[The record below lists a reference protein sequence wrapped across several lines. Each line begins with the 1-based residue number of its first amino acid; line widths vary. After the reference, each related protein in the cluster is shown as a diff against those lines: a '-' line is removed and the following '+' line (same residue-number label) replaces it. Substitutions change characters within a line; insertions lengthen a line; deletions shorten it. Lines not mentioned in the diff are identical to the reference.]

1 MPPCCHFL
9 CIYVAYEWKR
19 FFLLPKKWLWLKAMP
34 GEEWLRDACFS
45 RHKSRVYEMRFCRR
59 EVVAVTAEHTDE
71 FRITI
76 FFHNKWWHHSYVNF
90 TMSLEGNFATPI
102 NFDVAYKAAARA
114 RAIFYLCR
122 ASKLARNKVV
132 KYCFQRHVLRHMAM
146 CLGAPCEYNDFSF
159 HLFPLSEGIFCNNCW
174 TRDIVLT
181 LIDFVDIC
189 ITSDGS
195 DLCQGLEWSP

>member
-1 MPPCCHFL
+1 MPVSLDIKVVCMKCDFVDVKSSLSQQNTPTNS
-9 CIYVAYEWKR
+9 ESR
-19 FFLLPKKWLWLKAMP
+19 F
-34 GEEWLRDACFS
+34 
-45 RHKSRVYEMRFCRR
+45 
-59 EVVAVTAEHTDE
+59 
-71 FRITI
+71 